1 MRQQVEGQNSH
12 IPVSLVYL
20 IYPSSS
26 YKHQADMK
34 AVFHASMYPRFRG
47 IKSNFRKRKLHR
59 RNLGS
64 NFLGDSFRSGA
75 M

>member
-1 MRQQVEGQNSH
+1 
-12 IPVSLVYL
+12 
-20 IYPSSS
+20 
-26 YKHQADMK
+26 MK

-47 IKSNFRKRKLHR
+47 IKGNFRKRKLKR